1 MSVIH
6 YENEV
11 SFRDSVITLLAAIN
25 ERLSRI
31 EVFIQQKVGDEYPAD
46 NRDDWDR
53 ARREDAD

>member
-1 MSVIH
+1 MH

-53 ARREDAD
+53 ARQEDAD